1 MVDLLPAKEWSVR
14 LYRSLPVVACVVV
27 EKMMRE
33 VCYVPAVI
41 DACGHLYDGM
51 MDHGRK
57 LGDWC
62 VLHENFVLAYQLLGE
77 DSCDGVPSCRRK
89 PSGEC
94 WRWLSRTAFSA
105 AGCF

>member
-41 DACGHLYDGM
+41 DTCVIYDDTM
-51 MDHGRK
+51 
-57 LGDWC
+57 
-62 VLHENFVLAYQLLGE
+62 GE
-77 DSCDGVPSCRRK
+77 RRLF
-89 PSGEC
+89 G
-94 WRWLSRTAFSA
+94 A
-105 AGCF
+105 